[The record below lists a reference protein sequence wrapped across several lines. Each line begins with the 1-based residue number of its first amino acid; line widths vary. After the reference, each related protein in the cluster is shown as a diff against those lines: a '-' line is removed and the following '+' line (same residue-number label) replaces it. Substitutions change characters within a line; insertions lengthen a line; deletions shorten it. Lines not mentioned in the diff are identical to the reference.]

1 MTIAAFYLPKGRLP
15 QLFGKGHE
23 EITIN
28 LGGKNLYYFKNGE
41 VSNVQPNHYFLEDLL
56 GSQIE
61 LFSCIVGNN
70 GSGKTT
76 ILNQIANSH
85 YCWYVIEGKGE
96 YEYEV
101 VDNIE
106 HIHRVY
112 YSPYLHHK
120 TFDSVRNNSKE
131 LSKYAMIS
139 LDNHGDSGLLDDF
152 LKAHHSENMKRWVEF
167 NHFYK
172 QQEFLQVSLPVFST
186 VDILLNHFDYSLI
199 RPDRFH
205 ETSEQLR
212 PAIKLITQKIK
223 DEQAIREGEIRQSR
237 TQKTRTNKV
246 HDLIRFEY
254 DLYELLIGKLVSIL
268 ERAGN
273 HYLNEGY
280 IPKNYHEELAARSV
294 RESILWFL
302 ENAGVFAGK
311 EVYSFSAHVSGIK
324 LTDYIL
330 SIVTTE
336 SFKDNWRKIHVSQE
350 EAHQIIQLYETFNN
364 SFINEW
370 FEYDKTPMFFFTPD
384 IVISSGEQAFL
395 NLFSLLFY
403 HAQNIKNKVDVDY
416 HSFDTIPKIGK
427 DIMLLLDEGDN
438 AFHPQWKKEY
448 VKYIRD
454 TVPIIFKGYKIQI
467 IITSHDPLTLSDF
480 PKNNVVFM
488 QKVGGRTRI
497 GNSESKLTLG
507 ANVSDLLKDSFF
519 INDGQIGSFIAG
531 VIDSIINLITSKG
544 NTKKLKRGQINEIQ
558 RIILALD
565 EPILKFKLA
574 EMLSRALGTEDF
586 ERQLIDDEIQRLIE
600 RRRSL

>member
-1 MTIAAFYLPKGRLP
+1 MKIAAFYIPKGRFP
-15 QLFGKGHE
+15 DLFGKGHE

-28 LGGKNLYYFKNGE
+28 FGGKHLYQFRKAE
-41 VSNVQPNHYFLEDLL
+41 IWDVTPNPYYLDDLL
-56 GSQIE
+56 SKNIS

-76 ILNQIANSH
+76 LLHQIANS
-85 YCWYVIEGKGE
+85 YDCQYVIERNGGNE
-96 YEYEV
+96 FEV

-139 LDNHGDSGLLDDF
+139 LDNHGDSGLLENF
-152 LKAHHSENMKRWVEF
+152 MKTHHSENMKRWVAF

-172 QQEFLQVSLPVFST
+172 QQEFPKVSLPVFST
-186 VDILLNHFDYSLI
+186 VDVLLNHFDYNTI
-199 RPDRFH
+199 HPNKFND
-205 ETSEQLR
+205 TSAQLR
-212 PAIKLITQKIK
+212 EPIKQILQKLKGEQEEKIK
-223 DEQAIREGEIRQSR
+223 IIRDQDKPTGKKAKKIQ
-237 TQKTRTNKV
+237 
-246 HDLIRFEY
+246 DLIRFEFE
-254 DLYELLIGKLVSIL
+254 LYHILIGKLVSIL
-268 ERAGN
+268 ERKGN
-273 HYLNEGY
+273 DYLREGY
-280 IPKNYHEELAARSV
+280 IPDDYQEQIAARNV

-302 ENAGVFAGK
+302 ENAGVFAGNDK
-311 EVYSFSAHVSGIK
+311 YSFSAHISGVELI
-324 LTDYIL
+324 DYIL
-330 SIVTTE
+330 SITTE
-336 SFKDNWRKIHVSQE
+336 ESFTDNWRKIHISQNQ
-350 EAHQIIQLYETFNN
+350 AYQIIQRYEAFNN

-370 FEYDKTPMFFFTPD
+370 FDYDKTPMFFFTPD

-403 HAQNIKNKVDVDY
+403 HAQNIRNKVDVDY
-416 HSFDTIPKIGK
+416 HTFDSISKIGK
-427 DIMLLLDEGDN
+427 DILLLIDEGDN

-454 TVPIIFKGYKIQI
+454 TVPIIFEGYNIQI

-488 QKVGGRTRI
+488 QKENGRTKI
-497 GNSESKLTLG
+497 GTSSSKLTLG

-531 VIDSIINLITSKG
+531 VLDNIINRI
-544 NTKKLKRGQINEIQ
+544 NNKLLDENQIQEIQ
-558 RIILALD
+558 RIIQALD

-574 EMLSRALGTEDF
+574 EMLSNATGNEGF
-586 ERQLIDDEIQRLIE
+586 EKQLIDDEIHRLTQ